1 VRRLVAALLGPRFR
15 GVRMAGFAVY
25 AAILFTGTHWPAL
38 DIRTDVIERPDLAVH
53 FVAFGLWTLALWQ
66 SGLVGD
72 PLRMGT
78 VARCVP
84 IGVVYAAIDEGLQA
98 IPALRRTCAWDDYA
112 FNCIGVLIGA
122 GIALACVALVGRRG
136 ARHEQR

>member
-1 VRRLVAALLGPRFR
+1 MRALVAALLGPRWR
-15 GVRMAGFAVY
+15 AVRLTGFAAY
-25 AAILFTGTHWPAL
+25 ALLLFTGTHWPAL

-66 SGLVGD
+66 SGLAGD
-72 PLRMGT
+72 PLRAKSVG
-78 VARCVP
+78 VCVP
-84 IGVVYAAIDEGLQA
+84 IGVVYAAFDEGLQA

-122 GIALACVALVGRRG
+122 GLALGLAAILRPQRG
-136 ARHEQR
+136 ASA